1 LEKELPVGF
10 RYYGSTNSLEAFRYF
25 IYGQKAFHKGDFS
38 SAAKLFS
45 QSIAI
50 DSNFIS
56 AVFGLSYSYFN
67 QGWYDER
74 YYDEAKKWCVRLY
87 KKREQIPMEQKIS
100 TNKLYAAFFGTP
112 YEEIEYIRQ
121 LRELDDKSPNTYY
134 SLGYLYYKLYKFDK
148 AIPEFEKALEIY
160 KNWGTKPKWVYNYTN
175 LGMGFIET
183 GQYKKAKKLFKKA
196 EQDFPDNLSLIMSK
210 AILSLVEKDT
220 VTANKYIE
228 KYISIHK
235 SDSPSEEDIVLDLA
249 FLYREAGI
257 LEKAEEYYRSALSLQ
272 PENPNIM
279 NFLAWLLI
287 DKEININEGLEL
299 IDKALELSPDD
310 WYILDTKGWGLYKQ
324 GKYQEAL
331 DFLRKPGI

>member
-1 LEKELPVGF
+1 
-10 RYYGSTNSLEAFRYF
+10 
-25 IYGQKAFHKGDFS
+25 
-38 SAAKLFS
+38 
-45 QSIAI
+45 
-50 DSNFIS
+50 
-56 AVFGLSYSYFN
+56 
-67 QGWYDER
+67 
-74 YYDEAKKWCVRLY
+74 
-87 KKREQIPMEQKIS
+87 
-100 TNKLYAAFFGTP
+100 
-112 YEEIEYIRQ
+112 
-121 LRELDDKSPNTYY
+121 
-134 SLGYLYYKLYKFDK
+134 
-148 AIPEFEKALEIY
+148 
-160 KNWGTKPKWVYNYTN
+160 
-175 LGMGFIET
+175 
-183 GQYKKAKKLFKKA
+183 
-196 EQDFPDNLSLIMSK
+196 MSK

-331 DFLRKPGI
+331 EFFEKAWNLKPIYDHELFLHLEEAKKTVANLKNN